1 MQSWEVTDMVDIYQ
15 YDKKKEEQ
23 TIIKTDTG
31 KRKKEQYIENLREGD
46 AVNDFF
52 AVKLKKAQRPYKRG
66 MFFEFLASDKTGE
79 ISVKY
84 WGGDNK
90 DRVKRL
96 YESFNTGDVVQ
107 VRTGIVETYE
117 DRLQISVNESSG
129 GVRKCASNEY
139 DVTDFLP
146 ALSEERITEL
156 YDIIK
161 KEINVIQNES
171 FQALLSTFF
180 TDSEFVGMYTH
191 SPSAISHHHNY
202 VGGNLEHT
210 VGVVRLCLN
219 ISEMYPNINKDLL
232 LCGALLHDIG
242 KLKEYTYD
250 AAIDISNEG
259 NFIGHIVIGEQ
270 WIREKIKGLKAN
282 GKTFPE
288 DLEIQLIH
296 LILSHHGRY
305 EWGSPKMPKLVEAL
319 ILHQADLMDSQVKN
333 YLQMIEDAKKLTDED
348 WALIYDADIGKR
360 RAIFLG
366 EY

>member
-1 MQSWEVTDMVDIYQ
+1 MVDIYQ

-66 MFFEFLASDKTGE
+66 MFFEFVATDKTGE
-79 ISVKY
+79 VSVKY
-84 WGGDNK
+84 WGGENK

-107 VRTGIVETYE
+107 VRTGMVETYE

-129 GVRKCASNEY
+129 GVRKCAPNEY

-146 ALSEERITEL
+146 ALSEERIQEL
-156 YDIIK
+156 YEIIK
-161 KEINVIQNES
+161 KELMTLQNEPLKR
-171 FQALLSTFF
+171 LLATFF
-180 TDSEFVGMYTH
+180 DDPEFLKMYLH
-191 SPSAISHHHNY
+191 SPSAISRHHNY
-202 VGGNLEHT
+202 IGGNLEHS
-210 VGVVRLCLN
+210 VGVIRLCQN
-219 ISEMYPNINKDLL
+219 ISEMYPTVNKDLL
-232 LCGALLHDIG
+232 LSGAILHDIG
-242 KLKEYTYD
+242 KLKEYTY
-250 AAIDISNEG
+250 AASIDVSDEG

-270 WIREKIKGLKAN
+270 WIREKIQDLRTQGEE
-282 GKTFPE
+282 FPKE
-288 DLEIQLIH
+288 LEHQLIH
-296 LILSHHGRY
+296 LILSHHGKY
-305 EWGSPKMPKLVEAL
+305 EWGSPKLPKLLEAC

-333 YLQMIEDAKKLTDED
+333 YLQMIQDAKKLTDED
-348 WALIYDADIGKR
+348 WTFVYDSDVGKK

>member
-1 MQSWEVTDMVDIYQ
+1 MVDIYQ
-15 YDKKKEEQ
+15 YDKKKDEQ

-31 KRKKEQYIENLREGD
+31 KRKKDQYIENLRDGD
-46 AVNDFF
+46 AINDFF

-66 MFFEFLASDKTGE
+66 MFFEFLATDKTGE

-84 WGGDNK
+84 WGGENK

-107 VRTGIVETYE
+107 VRTGMVENYE
-117 DRLQISVNESSG
+117 DRLQISVNENTG
-129 GVRKCASNEY
+129 GVRKCAPNEY

-146 ALSEERITEL
+146 SLPEERIEEL

-161 KEINVIQNES
+161 KELKTVKNEPLKHLLAS
-171 FQALLSTFF
+171 FFN
-180 TDSEFVGMYTH
+180 DPEFVKMYMH
-191 SPSAISHHHNY
+191 SPSAISRHHNY

-210 VGVVRLCLN
+210 VGVVRLCKN
-219 ISEMYPNINKDLL
+219 ISEMYPTINNDLV

-242 KLKEYTYD
+242 KLKEYTYA
-250 AAIDISNEG
+250 AAIDVSDEG

-270 WIREKIKGLKAN
+270 WIREKIQELRTN
-282 GKTFPE
+282 GEEFPKE
-288 DLEIQLIH
+288 LEQQLIH

-305 EWGSPKMPKLVEAL
+305 EWGSPKIPKLLEAC

-333 YLQMIEDAKKLTDED
+333 YLQMIADAKKLTDEE
-348 WALIYDADIGKR
+348 WTFVYDSDVGKK

-366 EY
+366 DY

>member
-1 MQSWEVTDMVDIYQ
+1 MADIYQ
-15 YDKKKEEQ
+15 YEKKKDEQ

-31 KRKKEQYIENLREGD
+31 KRKKEQYIENLRDGD

-52 AVKLKKAQRPYKRG
+52 AVKIKKAQRPYKRG
-66 MFFEFLASDKTGE
+66 MFFEFIATDKTGE

-107 VRTGIVETYE
+107 VRTGMVENYE
-117 DRLQISVNESSG
+117 DRLQISVNENTG
-129 GVRKCASNEY
+129 GVRKCAPNEY

-146 ALSEERITEL
+146 SLPEDRINEL
-156 YDIIK
+156 YEHIK
-161 KEINVIQNES
+161 KEMKTIQNQPLKNLLAS
-171 FQALLSTFF
+171 FFDDT
-180 TDSEFVGMYTH
+180 EFVQMYTH
-191 SPSAISHHHNY
+191 SPSAITHHHNY

-210 VGVVRLCLN
+210 VGVIRLCQN
-219 ISEMYPNINKDLL
+219 ISEMYPQVNKDLL

-242 KLKEYTYD
+242 KLKEYTYA
-250 AAIDISNEG
+250 AAIDISDEG

-270 WIREKIKGLKAN
+270 WIREKIKKIREN
-282 GKTFPE
+282 GNEFSTA
-288 DLEIQLIH
+288 LEQQLIH
-296 LILSHHGRY
+296 LILSHHGKY
-305 EWGSPKMPKLVEAL
+305 EWGSPKLPKLVEAC

-333 YLQMIEDAKKLTDED
+333 FLQMIQDAKKQTDEE
-348 WALIYDADIGKR
+348 WTFIYDSDAGKK

>member
-1 MQSWEVTDMVDIYQ
+1 MVDIYQ
-15 YDKKKEEQ
+15 YDKKKDEQ

-52 AVKLKKAQRPYKRG
+52 AVKIKKAQRPYKRG
-66 MFFEFLASDKTGE
+66 MFFEFLATDKTGE

-107 VRTGIVETYE
+107 VRTGMVENYE
-117 DRLQISVNESSG
+117 DRLQISVNENTG
-129 GVRKCASNEY
+129 GVRKCAPNEY

-146 ALSEERITEL
+146 ALTEERINEL
-156 YDIIK
+156 YEGIK
-161 KEINVIQNES
+161 KELTLIQSEPLKNLLTS
-171 FQALLSTFF
+171 FFH
-180 TDSEFVGMYTH
+180 DHEFVTLYTH

-202 VGGNLEHT
+202 IGGNMEHT
-210 VGVVRLCLN
+210 IGVIRLCLN
-219 ISEMYPNINKDLL
+219 ICEMYPNVNKDLL
-232 LCGALLHDIG
+232 ICGALLHDIG
-242 KLKEYTYD
+242 KLKEYTYA
-250 AAIDISNEG
+250 AAIDISDEG

-270 WIREKIKGLKAN
+270 WIREKIQELKNN
-282 GKTFPE
+282 GKEFPKE
-288 DLEIQLIH
+288 LENQLIH
-296 LILSHHGRY
+296 LILSHHGKL
-305 EWGSPKMPKLVEAL
+305 EWGSPKIPKLIEAC

-333 YLQMIEDAKKLTDED
+333 YMQMIEDAKKLTDED
-348 WALIYDADIGKR
+348 WTFIYDADVGKR

-366 EY
+366 DY

>member
-1 MQSWEVTDMVDIYQ
+1 MADIYQ
-15 YDKKKEEQ
+15 YEKKKEEQ

-66 MFFEFLASDKTGE
+66 MFFEFIATDKTGE
-79 ISVKY
+79 ISIKY

-107 VRTGIVETYE
+107 VRTGMVETYE
-117 DRLQISVNESSG
+117 DRLQISINENTG
-129 GVRKCASNEY
+129 GVRKCAPNEY

-146 ALSEERITEL
+146 SLSEERINEL
-156 YDIIK
+156 YSMIK
-161 KEINVIQNES
+161 KELTTIQSEPLKNLLAS
-171 FQALLSTFF
+171 FF
-180 TDSEFVGMYTH
+180 DDPVFVSMYLH
-191 SPSAISHHHNY
+191 SPSAITHHHNY

-210 VGVVRLCLN
+210 VGVMRLCLN
-219 ISEMYPNINKDLL
+219 ISEMYQRVNKDLL

-242 KLKEYTYD
+242 KLKEYIYT
-250 AAIDISNEG
+250 AAIDISDEG

-270 WIREKIKGLKAN
+270 WIREKIKQLQNDGN
-282 GKTFPE
+282 EFPKE
-288 DLEIQLIH
+288 LEHQLIH
-296 LILSHHGRY
+296 LILSHHGKY
-305 EWGSPKMPKLVEAL
+305 EWGSPKLPKLVEAC

-333 YLQMIEDAKKLTDED
+333 YMQLLQDAKRQTDED
-348 WALIYDADIGKR
+348 WTFVYDADAGKK

>member
-1 MQSWEVTDMVDIYQ
+1 MADIYH
-15 YDKKKEEQ
+15 YEKKKDEQ

-46 AVNDFF
+46 VVNDFF
-52 AVKLKKAQRPYKRG
+52 AVKIKKAQRPYKRG
-66 MFFEFLASDKTGE
+66 IFFEFVAADKTGE
-79 ISVKY
+79 ISVKF

-107 VRTGIVETYE
+107 IRTGMVETYE
-117 DRLQISVNESSG
+117 DRLQISVNENTG
-129 GVRKCASNEY
+129 GIRRCASNEF

-146 ALSEERITEL
+146 SLTEERINEL
-156 YDIIK
+156 YQFIK
-161 KEINVIQNES
+161 TQLQTLQTGPLKNLIEC
-171 FQALLSTFF
+171 FF
-180 TDSEFVGMYTH
+180 EDSEFLSMYLH
-191 SPSAISHHHNY
+191 SPSAITHHHNY

-219 ISEMYPNINKDLL
+219 ISEMYPSINKDLL
-232 LCGALLHDIG
+232 LCGAVLHDIG
-242 KLKEYTYD
+242 KLKEYTYG
-250 AAIDISNEG
+250 AAIDMSDEG

-270 WIREKIKGLKAN
+270 WIREKIQQLKKKGDD
-282 GKTFPE
+282 FPE
-288 DLEIQLIH
+288 ELEHQLVH

-305 EWGSPKMPKLVEAL
+305 EWGSPKLPKLVEAC

-333 YLQMIEDAKKLTDED
+333 YLQMREDAKRQTDEE
-348 WALIYDADIGKR
+348 WTFVYDADAGKK
-360 RAIFLG
+360 RAIYLG

>member
-1 MQSWEVTDMVDIYQ
+1 
-15 YDKKKEEQ
+15 
-23 TIIKTDTG
+23 
-31 KRKKEQYIENLREGD
+31 
-46 AVNDFF
+46 
-52 AVKLKKAQRPYKRG
+52 
-66 MFFEFLASDKTGE
+66 MFFEFLATDKTGE

-107 VRTGIVETYE
+107 VRTGMVENYE
-117 DRLQISVNESSG
+117 DRLQISVNENTG
-129 GVRKCASNEY
+129 GVRKCAHNEY

-146 ALSEERITEL
+146 ALSEERIIEL
-156 YDIIK
+156 YETVK
-161 KEINVIQNES
+161 KELKTIQNEPLKNLLAS
-171 FQALLSTFF
+171 FFN
-180 TDSEFVGMYTH
+180 DPEFVKMYMH

-210 VGVVRLCLN
+210 VGVVRLCKN
-219 ISEMYPNINKDLL
+219 ITEMYPNVNKDLL

-242 KLKEYTYD
+242 KLKEYTYA
-250 AAIDISNEG
+250 AAIDISDEG

-270 WIREKIKGLKAN
+270 WIREKIQGLKAS
-282 GKTFPE
+282 GKEFPKE
-288 DLEIQLIH
+288 LENQVVH
-296 LILSHHGRY
+296 LILSHHGKY
-305 EWGSPKMPKLVEAL
+305 EWGSPKIPKLVEAC

-333 YLQMIEDAKKLTDED
+333 YLQMIEDAKKQTDEE
-348 WALIYDADIGKR
+348 WTFIYDADVGKR

>member
-1 MQSWEVTDMVDIYQ
+1 MVDIYQ

-66 MFFEFLASDKTGE
+66 MFFEFIATDKTGE

-107 VRTGIVETYE
+107 VRTGMVETYE
-117 DRLQISVNESSG
+117 DRLQISVNETSG
-129 GVRKCASNEY
+129 GVRKCAPNEY

-146 ALSEERITEL
+146 SLSEERIQEL
-156 YDIIK
+156 YETIK
-161 KEINVIQNES
+161 KDLKNIQNKPLKL
-171 FQALLSTFF
+171 LLSAFF
-180 TDSEFVGMYTH
+180 DDLEFVQMYQH
-191 SPSAISHHHNY
+191 SPSAISRHHNY
-202 VGGNLEHT
+202 VGGNLEHS
-210 VGVVRLCLN
+210 VGVVRLCQN
-219 ISEMYPNINKDLL
+219 IMEMYPSINKDLL
-232 LCGALLHDIG
+232 VTGALLHDIG
-242 KLKEYTYD
+242 KLKEYTY
-250 AAIDISNEG
+250 AASIDVSYEG

-270 WIREKIKGLKAN
+270 WIREKIQKLREDGEE
-282 GKTFPE
+282 FPI
-288 DLEIQLIH
+288 DLEFQLIH
-296 LILSHHGRY
+296 LILSHHGKY
-305 EWGSPKMPKLVEAL
+305 EWGSPKIPKLLEACV
-319 ILHQADLMDSQVKN
+319 LHQADLMDSQVKN

-348 WALIYDADIGKR
+348 WTMVYDSDAGKK

-366 EY
+366 DY

>member
-1 MQSWEVTDMVDIYQ
+1 MTDIYQ
-15 YDKKKEEQ
+15 YEKKKEEQ

-52 AVKLKKAQRPYKRG
+52 AVKIKKAQRPYKRG
-66 MFFEFLASDKTGE
+66 VFFEFVATDKTGE
-79 ISVKY
+79 ISVKF

-107 VRTGIVETYE
+107 IRTGMVENYE
-117 DRLQISVNESSG
+117 DRLQISVNENTG
-129 GVRKCASNEY
+129 GVRKCASNEF

-146 ALSEERITEL
+146 ALTEQRINEL
-156 YDIIK
+156 FEYMK
-161 KEINVIQNES
+161 KQLQTLQTTPLKN
-171 FQALLSTFF
+171 LLDCFF
-180 TDSEFVGMYTH
+180 GDPEFVTMYSH
-191 SPSAISHHHNY
+191 SPSAITHHHNY

-219 ISEMYPNINKDLL
+219 ISEMYPSINKDLL
-232 LCGALLHDIG
+232 LCGAVLHDIG
-242 KLKEYTYD
+242 KLKEYTYG
-250 AAIDISNEG
+250 AAIDMSDEG

-270 WIREKIKGLKAN
+270 WIREKIQQLKNKGDD
-282 GKTFPE
+282 FPE
-288 DLEIQLIH
+288 ELEQQLIH

-305 EWGSPKMPKLVEAL
+305 EWGSPKLPKLVEAC

-333 YLQMIEDAKKLTDED
+333 YMQMRDDAKRQTDEE
-348 WALIYDADIGKR
+348 WAFIYDADAGKR
-360 RAIFLG
+360 RAIYLG
-366 EY
+366 KH

>member
-1 MQSWEVTDMVDIYQ
+1 MVDIYQ

-46 AVNDFF
+46 AINDFF
-52 AVKLKKAQRPYKRG
+52 AVKIKKAQRPYKRG
-66 MFFEFLASDKTGE
+66 MFFEFLATDKTGE
-79 ISVKY
+79 ISVKF

-107 VRTGIVETYE
+107 VRTGMVENYE
-117 DRLQISVNESSG
+117 DRLQISVNENTG
-129 GVRKCASNEY
+129 GVRKCAPNEY

-146 ALSEERITEL
+146 ALSEERIVEL
-156 YDIIK
+156 YETVK
-161 KEINVIQNES
+161 KELKTIQNEPLKNLLAS
-171 FQALLSTFF
+171 FF
-180 TDSEFVGMYTH
+180 DDPEFVTMYMH

-210 VGVVRLCLN
+210 VGVVRLCKN
-219 ISEMYPNINKDLL
+219 ITEMYPNVNKDLL

-242 KLKEYTYD
+242 KLKEYTYA
-250 AAIDISNEG
+250 AAIDISDEG

-270 WIREKIKGLKAN
+270 WIREKIQGLKAS
-282 GKTFPE
+282 GKEFSKE
-288 DLEIQLIH
+288 LENQVVH
-296 LILSHHGRY
+296 LILSHHGKY
-305 EWGSPKMPKLVEAL
+305 EWGSPKIPKLVEAC
-319 ILHQADLMDSQVKN
+319 ILHQADLMDSRVKN
-333 YLQMIEDAKKLTDED
+333 YLQMIEDAKKQTDEE
-348 WALIYDADIGKR
+348 WTFIYDADVGKR

-366 EY
+366 QY

>member
-1 MQSWEVTDMVDIYQ
+1 MVDIYQ

-52 AVKLKKAQRPYKRG
+52 AVKIKKAQRTYKRG
-66 MFFEFLASDKTGE
+66 TFFEFLATDKTGE

-107 VRTGIVETYE
+107 VRTGMVENYE
-117 DRLQISVNESSG
+117 DRLQISVNENTG
-129 GVRKCASNEY
+129 GVRKCAHNEY

-146 ALSEERITEL
+146 ALSEERIEEL
-156 YDIIK
+156 YETVK
-161 KEINVIQNES
+161 KELKTIQNEPLKNLLAS
-171 FQALLSTFF
+171 FF
-180 TDSEFVGMYTH
+180 DDPEFVKMYMH

-210 VGVVRLCLN
+210 VGVVRLCKN
-219 ISEMYPNINKDLL
+219 ITEMYPKINKDLL

-242 KLKEYTYD
+242 KLKEYTYA
-250 AAIDISNEG
+250 AAIDISDEG

-270 WIREKIKGLKAN
+270 WIREKIQGLKTS
-282 GKTFPE
+282 GKEFSKE
-288 DLEIQLIH
+288 LENQVVH
-296 LILSHHGRY
+296 LILSHHGKY
-305 EWGSPKMPKLVEAL
+305 EWGSPKIPKLVEAC

-333 YLQMIEDAKKLTDED
+333 YLQMIEDAKKQTDEE
-348 WALIYDADIGKR
+348 WAFIYDADVGKR

>member
-1 MQSWEVTDMVDIYQ
+1 MTDIYQ
-15 YDKKKEEQ
+15 YEKKKDEQ

-31 KRKKEQYIENLREGD
+31 KRKKEQYIENLRDGD

-52 AVKLKKAQRPYKRG
+52 AVKIKKAQRPYKRG
-66 MFFEFLASDKTGE
+66 MFFEFIATDKTGE

-107 VRTGIVETYE
+107 VRTGMVENYE
-117 DRLQISVNESSG
+117 DRLQISVNENTG
-129 GVRKCASNEY
+129 GVRKCAPNEY

-146 ALSEERITEL
+146 ALPEERINEL
-156 YDIIK
+156 YEYIK
-161 KEINVIQNES
+161 NEMKHLQNQPLKTLLAS
-171 FQALLSTFF
+171 FFD
-180 TDSEFVGMYTH
+180 DSEFVRMYLH
-191 SPSAISHHHNY
+191 SPSAITHHHNY

-210 VGVVRLCLN
+210 VGVVRLCQN
-219 ISEMYPNINKDLL
+219 ISEMYPHVNKDLL

-242 KLKEYTYD
+242 KLKEYTYA

-270 WIREKIKGLKAN
+270 WIREKIQKLREN
-282 GKTFPE
+282 GNEFPT
-288 DLEIQLIH
+288 DLEQQIIH
-296 LILSHHGRY
+296 LILSHHGKY
-305 EWGSPKMPKLVEAL
+305 EWGSPKLPKLVEAC

-333 YLQMIEDAKKLTDED
+333 YLQMIQDAKKQTDED
-348 WALIYDADIGKR
+348 WTFIYDADAGKK

>member
-1 MQSWEVTDMVDIYQ
+1 MTDIYQ
-15 YDKKKEEQ
+15 YEKKKEEQ

-66 MFFEFLASDKTGE
+66 MFFEFVATDKTGD

-107 VRTGIVETYE
+107 VRTGMVETYE
-117 DRLQISVNESSG
+117 DRLQISINENSG
-129 GVRKCASNEY
+129 GVRKCTPNEY

-146 ALSEERITEL
+146 ALNEERINEL
-156 YDIIK
+156 YEVIK
-161 KEINVIQNES
+161 KELKTIQNDPLKNLL
-171 FQALLSTFF
+171 ALFF
-180 TDSEFVGMYTH
+180 DDPKFVSMYLH
-191 SPSAISHHHNY
+191 SPSAITHHHNY

-210 VGVVRLCLN
+210 VGVMRLCLN
-219 ISEMYPNINKDLL
+219 ISEMYPRVNKDLL

-242 KLKEYTYD
+242 KLKEYIYT
-250 AAIDISNEG
+250 AAIDISDEG

-270 WIREKIKGLKAN
+270 WIKEKIQQLHRA
-282 GKTFPE
+282 GKEFPE
-288 DLEIQLIH
+288 ELEHQLIH
-296 LILSHHGRY
+296 LILSHHGKY
-305 EWGSPKMPKLVEAL
+305 EWGSPKLPKLVEAC

-333 YLQMIEDAKKLTDED
+333 YLQMIQDAKRQTDED
-348 WALIYDADIGKR
+348 WTFVYDADVGKK

>member
-1 MQSWEVTDMVDIYQ
+1 MVDIYQ

-66 MFFEFLASDKTGE
+66 MFFEFVATDKTGE
-79 ISVKY
+79 VSVKY
-84 WGGDNK
+84 WGGENK

-107 VRTGIVETYE
+107 VRTGMVETYE

-129 GVRKCASNEY
+129 GVRKCAPNEY

-146 ALSEERITEL
+146 ALPEERIQEL
-156 YDIIK
+156 YEIIK
-161 KEINVIQNES
+161 KELMTLQNEPLKR
-171 FQALLSTFF
+171 LLATFF
-180 TDSEFVGMYTH
+180 DDPEFLKMYLH
-191 SPSAISHHHNY
+191 SPSAISRHHNY
-202 VGGNLEHT
+202 IGGNLEHS
-210 VGVVRLCLN
+210 VGVIRLCQN
-219 ISEMYPNINKDLL
+219 ISEMYPTVNKDLL
-232 LCGALLHDIG
+232 LSGAILHDIG
-242 KLKEYTYD
+242 KLKEYTY
-250 AAIDISNEG
+250 AASIDVSDEG

-270 WIREKIKGLKAN
+270 WIREKIQDLRTQGEE
-282 GKTFPE
+282 FPKE
-288 DLEIQLIH
+288 LEHQLIH
-296 LILSHHGRY
+296 LILSHHGKY
-305 EWGSPKMPKLVEAL
+305 EWGSPKLPKLLEAC

-333 YLQMIEDAKKLTDED
+333 YLQMIQDAKKLTDED
-348 WALIYDADIGKR
+348 WTFVYDSDVGKK

>member
-1 MQSWEVTDMVDIYQ
+1 MVDIYQ

-31 KRKKEQYIENLREGD
+31 KRKKDQYIENLREGD
-46 AVNDFF
+46 AINDFY

-66 MFFEFLASDKTGE
+66 MFFEFIATDKTGE

-84 WGGDNK
+84 WGGENK

-107 VRTGIVETYE
+107 VRTGMVENYE
-117 DRLQISVNESSG
+117 DRLQISVNENTG
-129 GVRKCASNEY
+129 GVRKCTPNEY

-146 ALSEERITEL
+146 ALPEDRIEELFEVV
-156 YDIIK
+156 K
-161 KEINVIQNES
+161 KELKNIQNEPLKKLVAS
-171 FQALLSTFF
+171 FFNDA
-180 TDSEFVGMYTH
+180 EFVKMYMH
-191 SPSAISHHHNY
+191 SPSAISRHHNY

-210 VGVVRLCLN
+210 VGVVRLCQN
-219 ISEMYPNINKDLL
+219 ISEMYPSVNKDLL

-242 KLKEYTYD
+242 KLKEYSYG
-250 AAIDISNEG
+250 AAIDVSDEG

-270 WIREKIKGLKAN
+270 WIREKIQELRSSGDE
-282 GKTFPE
+282 FPKV
-288 DLEIQLIH
+288 LEHQLIH
-296 LILSHHGRY
+296 IILSHHGKY
-305 EWGSPKMPKLVEAL
+305 EWGSPKLPKLLEAC
-319 ILHQADLMDSQVKN
+319 IVHQADLMDSQVKN
-333 YLQMIEDAKKLTDED
+333 YIQMIEDAKKLTDED
-348 WALIYDADIGKR
+348 WTFVYDSDAGKK

>member
-1 MQSWEVTDMVDIYQ
+1 MVDIYQ

-66 MFFEFLASDKTGE
+66 MFFEFIATDKTGE

-107 VRTGIVETYE
+107 VRTGMVETYE
-117 DRLQISVNESSG
+117 DRLQISVNETSG
-129 GVRKCASNEY
+129 GVRKCAPNEY

-146 ALSEERITEL
+146 SLPEERIQEL
-156 YDIIK
+156 FETIK
-161 KEINVIQNES
+161 KDLKNIQNKPLKL
-171 FQALLSTFF
+171 LLSAFF
-180 TDSEFVGMYTH
+180 DDIEFVQMYQH
-191 SPSAISHHHNY
+191 SPSAISRHHNY
-202 VGGNLEHT
+202 IGGNLEHS
-210 VGVVRLCLN
+210 VGVVRLCQN
-219 ISEMYPNINKDLL
+219 IMEMYPSINKDLL
-232 LCGALLHDIG
+232 LTGALLHDIG
-242 KLKEYTYD
+242 KLKEYTY
-250 AAIDISNEG
+250 AASIDVSYEG

-270 WIREKIKGLKAN
+270 WIREKIQKLRDDGEE
-282 GKTFPE
+282 FPT
-288 DLEIQLIH
+288 DLEFQLIH
-296 LILSHHGRY
+296 LILSHHGKY
-305 EWGSPKMPKLVEAL
+305 EWGSPKIPKLLEACV
-319 ILHQADLMDSQVKN
+319 LHQADLMDSQVKN

-348 WALIYDADIGKR
+348 WTMVYDSDAGKK

-366 EY
+366 DY

>member
-1 MQSWEVTDMVDIYQ
+1 MADIYQ
-15 YDKKKEEQ
+15 YEKKKEEQ

-52 AVKLKKAQRPYKRG
+52 AVKIKKAQRPYKRG
-66 MFFEFLASDKTGE
+66 MFFEFLATDKTGE

-107 VRTGIVETYE
+107 VRTGMVENYE
-117 DRLQISVNESSG
+117 DRLQISVNENTG
-129 GVRKCASNEY
+129 GIRKCAPNEY

-146 ALSEERITEL
+146 ALSEQRIAEL
-156 YDIIK
+156 YEIITQQLK
-161 KEINVIQNES
+161 TIKNES
-171 FQALLSTFF
+171 LKNLLACFF
-180 TDSEFVGMYTH
+180 EDTEFVQMYLH
-191 SPSAISHHHNY
+191 SPSAITHHHNY

-210 VGVVRLCLN
+210 VGVMRLCQN
-219 ISEMYPNINKDLL
+219 ISEMYPYVNKDLL

-242 KLKEYTYD
+242 KLKEYTYA

-259 NFIGHIVIGEQ
+259 NFIGHIVIGQQ
-270 WIREKIKGLKAN
+270 WIREKIQNLRDN
-282 GKTFPE
+282 GSVFSKE
-288 DLEIQLIH
+288 LEQQLIH
-296 LILSHHGRY
+296 LILSHHGKL
-305 EWGSPKMPKLVEAL
+305 EWGSPKLPKLVEAC

-333 YLQMIEDAKKLTDED
+333 YLQMIQDAKKQTDEE
-348 WALIYDADIGKR
+348 WTFIYDADAGKK